1 MELDFGHTEDGT
13 RMEDRRES
21 QNIYLDFDLEN
32 TLYCEHYFNCKKQI
46 GIPMTFRQ
54 SPPGGDLL
62 NLKIN
67 LPVDSPKIRPGDSLR
82 VGGVMVDKRSAK
94 RAKIRNV

>member
-1 MELDFGHTEDGT
+1 
-13 RMEDRRES
+13 
-21 QNIYLDFDLEN
+21 
-32 TLYCEHYFNCKKQI
+32 
-46 GIPMTFRQ
+46 MTFRQ